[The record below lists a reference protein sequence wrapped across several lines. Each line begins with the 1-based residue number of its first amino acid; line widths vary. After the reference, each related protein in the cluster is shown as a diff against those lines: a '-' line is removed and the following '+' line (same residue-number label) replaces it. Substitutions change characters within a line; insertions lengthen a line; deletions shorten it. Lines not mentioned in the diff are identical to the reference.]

1 MPRRGLAFL
10 LGLVVLI
17 LAACGSGPV
26 SGDLRGV
33 ALTEPTPKPDF
44 TLTDTNGDPYH
55 FAEKTEGKLTLLYFG
70 YTNCPDICPV
80 HLAQIAETFDQI
92 PQVAGSAEVIFVT
105 VDPERDTPEA
115 LRTFLD
121 NFDRR
126 FVGLTGT
133 FEELEEAQKAV
144 GVPVAPAA
152 VAMAPSARMVSR
164 TAGSSA
170 QVASCSRSMPGAYS
184 AASSRAAARV
194 RICAWLRMKTG

>member
-1 MPRRGLAFL
+1 MTATR
-10 LGLVVLI
+10 
-17 LAACGSGPV
+17 
-26 SGDLRGV
+26 LRKP
-33 ALTEPTPKPDF
+33 AKKPPKPPPPPRALPAFSLVRSDGEPFTNRALEGRF
-44 TLTDTNGDPYH
+44 TLL
-55 FAEKTEGKLTLLYFG
+55 FFG
-70 YTNCPDICPV
+70 FTNCPDICPV

-144 GVPVAPAA
+144 GVPVAFAVEDEDGEYTVQHAGQVFAWAPDGLLYAQYPFGTRQSDWLNDIQILAEIPA
-152 VAMAPSARMVSR
+152 RE
-164 TAGSSA
+164 T
-170 QVASCSRSMPGAYS
+170 
-184 AASSRAAARV
+184 
-194 RICAWLRMKTG
+194 